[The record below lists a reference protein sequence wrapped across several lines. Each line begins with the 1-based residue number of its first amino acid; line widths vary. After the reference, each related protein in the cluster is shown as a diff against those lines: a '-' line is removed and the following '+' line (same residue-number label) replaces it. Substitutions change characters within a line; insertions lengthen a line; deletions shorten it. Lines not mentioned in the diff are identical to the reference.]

1 MQIIYSAEL
10 KQYMQ
15 HKNLSHIEIGVVEA
29 SCCCSGYSEIFINF
43 VADKDMPKL
52 EGKIYRTLT
61 GEIGDILITSRSIE
75 LDNTLHFDLKS
86 FLGVKDISVT
96 GVHAWKI

>member
-1 MQIIYSAEL
+1 MQITYSDKL

-15 HKNLSHIEIGVVEA
+15 QKNLTHIEIGVVDTKG
-29 SCCCSGYSEIFINF
+29 CCAGYSEIFVNF

-52 EGKIYRTLT
+52 EGKIIRTLT
-61 GEIGDILITSRSIE
+61 GEIGDILITARTVE
-75 LDNTLHFDLKS
+75 LDDTIHFDLKS

-96 GVHAWKI
+96 GVHVWKI

>member
-1 MQIIYSAEL
+1 MQITYSEKL

-15 HKNLSHIEIGVVEA
+15 QKNLSHIEIGVVDT
-29 SCCCSGYSEIFINF
+29 SGCCMGFSEIFVNF
-43 VADKDMPKL
+43 VADHDMPKL
-52 EGKIYRTLT
+52 KGKIVRTLT
-61 GEIGDILITSRSIE
+61 GEIGNILITAHSVE
-75 LDNTLHFDLKS
+75 LDDTLHFDLKS